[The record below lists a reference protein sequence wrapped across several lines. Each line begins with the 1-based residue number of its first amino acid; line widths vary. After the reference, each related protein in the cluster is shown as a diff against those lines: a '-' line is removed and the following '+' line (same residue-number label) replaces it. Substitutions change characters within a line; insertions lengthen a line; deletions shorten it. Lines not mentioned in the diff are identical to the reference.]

1 MSEEFKLSEGQA
13 IYNELEATYDRL
25 QASKPEER
33 SDIARRIAVTATE
46 LEKVLAYYKT
56 YVLPLYY

>member
-1 MSEEFKLSEGQA
+1 MDEKLSEGQA
-13 IYNELEATYDRL
+13 IYNELKATYDRL

-33 SDIARRIAVTATE
+33 GELARRFAVTATE
-46 LEKVLAYYKT
+46 LEKVLAYYNT